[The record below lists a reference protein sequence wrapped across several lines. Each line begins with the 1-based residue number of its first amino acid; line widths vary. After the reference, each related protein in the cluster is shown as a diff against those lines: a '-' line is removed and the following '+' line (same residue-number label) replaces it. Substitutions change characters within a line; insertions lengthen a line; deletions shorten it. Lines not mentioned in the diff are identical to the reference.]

1 MPGTPHRARTA
12 FERHE
17 QRHEDTARLT
27 AALDA
32 MFVEAT
38 FRRMPPA
45 AIVVAMRRTWNS
57 VPQPADVTPE
67 QWANAY
73 YSSLGRCLTSHFLRA
88 GIGVVASD
96 DSQAMP
102 LHGVT
107 SRAAD
112 PGGAVPR
119 AVPLVVDEA
128 SRPLDASSRVGFGAA
143 RLYAAPLQ
151 SLGRDIRISCTPS
164 EVEEW
169 R

>member
-1 MPGTPHRARTA
+1 MPGSSHRARTA

-38 FRRMPPA
+38 FRRMPLA
-45 AIVVAMRRTWNS
+45 AIVVAMRRTWNA
-57 VPQPADVTPE
+57 VPQPAGVTPE
-67 QWANAY
+67 QWASAY

-88 GIGVVASD
+88 GISGVVSD

-102 LHGVT
+102 LRGVT

-112 PGGAVPR
+112 PVGAMSS
-119 AVPLVVDEA
+119 AVPLFIDEA
-128 SRPLDASSRVGFGAA
+128 SRPLEASSRVGFGAA
-143 RLYAAPLQ
+143 RLYAALLQ
-151 SLGRDIRISCTPS
+151 SLGREVRISRVPS